1 MSLLVH
7 VDLLEVHVG
16 PLGVLLLQ
24 VFVQGVHVAEDE
36 VQLVVLAALVRP
48 EHDGVGRAV
57 VELLLWCQ
65 HQKKKRVM
73 VSLRRSVSY
82 G

>member
-36 VQLVVLAALVRP
+36 VQLVVLATLVWP
-48 EHDGVGRAV
+48 EHDGVGCAV
-57 VELLLWCQ
+57 VELLLWCE
-65 HQKKKRVM
+65 HREEE
-73 VSLRRSVSY
+73 SLHLYVIHYSLD
-82 G
+82 